1 MLNQHVH
8 SFWHKKRGLFFS
20 FGVQDLLGYF
30 YVHLRNIP
38 YEVISSP
45 RGDGGLCESLNL

>member
-1 MLNQHVH
+1 MSTV
-8 SFWHKKRGLFFS
+8 FGTKKGVFFFS